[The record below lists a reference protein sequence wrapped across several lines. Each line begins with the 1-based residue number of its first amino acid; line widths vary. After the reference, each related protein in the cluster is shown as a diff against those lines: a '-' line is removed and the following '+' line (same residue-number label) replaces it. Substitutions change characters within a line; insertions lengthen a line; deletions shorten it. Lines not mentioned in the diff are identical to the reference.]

1 MKKLFLLFV
10 PLFAMSLCITS
21 CSDDEEE
28 ILDGVALM
36 VFDNY
41 KVISNYE
48 FELSNDSGE
57 MYFDRFSCVNTE
69 NKNISDTW
77 DYATHNNVDKKD
89 KFVYMINKDTI
100 FTVHNGCHQVAIAVV
115 IHDALLLDNGACLGG
130 HLFAHDLVGLFE
142 FLDLVNE
149 HRRTGIALDTAYSL
163 AVREVTEE
171 ILLKK
176 VE

>member
-48 FELSNDSGE
+48 FELSNDGGE

-100 FTVHNGCHQVAIAVV
+100 FTVTKRGDASFHVKFSGIGHRYNNLLYYRLDFREKDKRNLIYSYPFYHNGERWCSPYETWHLGEDAVV
-115 IHDALLLDNGACLGG
+115 
-130 HLFAHDLVGLFE
+130 E
-142 FLDLVNE
+142 
-149 HRRTGIALDTAYSL
+149 
-163 AVREVTEE
+163 
-171 ILLKK
+171 
-176 VE
+176 